1 MPIARLLSL
10 ALLTAAACARDV
22 HVRYPTP
29 PDQPT
34 GTLVLRLSEAASG
47 VSVAINGRLVV
58 EDVHTSRV
66 VITGAPTGTE
76 DIVMTANGQDK
87 AMRVWIDSDETTTI
101 PLGVP
106 DASPGIWRT
115 LLGAAV
121 TVVVYKLIR

>member
-1 MPIARLLSL
+1 MPHAPLWL
-10 ALLTAAACARDV
+10 AVALVPAACARPV
-22 HVRYPTP
+22 HVRDPSPADP
-29 PDQPT
+29 PS

-87 AMRVWIDSDETTTI
+87 AMRVWIDSDEVTTI